1 MPNIVDWREIRENF
15 NHTVLLGNGAS
26 MAVHPDFGYGSLY
39 EAANQMGFLDGPVR
53 TVFQRFNTF
62 DFELV
67 LRRLWY
73 TSLVNEAFGNQP
85 GAVEQA
91 YQQVRTALIQTVRET
106 HVTYADAEEH
116 LPNIYR
122 FLKGFDT
129 VVSLNYDLIVYWA
142 IMFGNRTLGRWF
154 KDGFMPRSF
163 RDDWE
168 SLREP
173 YGAERSTLVFYP
185 HGNLV
190 LARSETGA
198 EVKLA
203 GGDERLLDV
212 ILDSWE
218 GRGAIP
224 LFVCEGTAE
233 HKKSAIESASY
244 LQRVY
249 REVVPSLSESLVIY
263 GWNISVQD
271 QHIIDQLR
279 RSNITRVAV
288 SVWNEDA
295 GYMQRAEE
303 ALRGIGIR
311 NIHFYD
317 SASEGCWIN

>member
-1 MPNIVDWREIRENF
+1 MPNIVEWREIRENF

-26 MAVHPDFGYGSLY
+26 MAVHPGFGYGSLY
-39 EAANQMGFLDGPVR
+39 DAANELGFLDGPVR
-53 TVFQRFNTF
+53 TVFERFNTF

-106 HVTYADAEEH
+106 HVAYADAEDH

-122 FLKGFDT
+122 FLKSFDS
-129 VVSLNYDLIVYWA
+129 VISLNYDLIVYWS

-154 KDGFMPRSF
+154 KDGFMPATF

-173 YGAERSTLVFYP
+173 FGAERATLVFYP
-185 HGNLV
+185 HGNLI
-190 LARSETGA
+190 LTRTPEGS

-212 ILDSWE
+212 ILQRWE

-233 HKKSAIESASY
+233 HKKSAIESSSY

-249 REVVPSLSESLVIY
+249 REVMPSLEESLVIY
-263 GWNISVQD
+263 GWNLSIQD
-271 QHIIDQLR
+271 QHILNQLQ
-279 RSNITRVAV
+279 RSNVSRVAV
-288 SVWNEDA
+288 SVRNNDA
-295 GYMQRAEE
+295 AYVQRVEE
-303 ALRGIGIR
+303 TLRGIGIR
-311 NIHFYD
+311 EIYFFD

>member
-1 MPNIVDWREIRENF
+1 MPNIVEWREIRENF

-39 EAANQMGFLDGPVR
+39 DAANQLGFLDGPVR
-53 TVFQRFNTF
+53 TVFEQFNTF

-106 HVTYADAEEH
+106 HVTYADAEDH

-122 FLKGFDT
+122 FLKRFDS
-129 VVSLNYDLIVYWA
+129 VISLNYDLIVYWS

-154 KDGFMPRSF
+154 KDGFMPATF

-173 YGAERSTLVFYP
+173 FGAERATLVFYP
-185 HGNLV
+185 HGNLI
-190 LARSETGA
+190 LTRTPEGS

-212 ILDSWE
+212 ILQRWE

-233 HKKSAIESASY
+233 HKKSAIESSSY

-249 REVVPSLSESLVIY
+249 REVMPSLEESLVIY
-263 GWNISVQD
+263 GWNLSIQD
-271 QHIIDQLR
+271 QHILSQLQ
-279 RSNITRVAV
+279 RSNVSRVAV
-288 SVWNEDA
+288 SVRNNDA
-295 GYMQRAEE
+295 AYIQRVEE
-303 ALRGIGIR
+303 TLSGIGIR
-311 NIHFYD
+311 EIYFFD